1 MCVISYALVQRKMFR
16 EMNRMKKESENTYIF
31 VSEFREI
38 QGQFG
43 RKFGSTDEKKIPVE
57 FREYP
62 SLLDDDG

>member
-1 MCVISYALVQRKMFR
+1 MFR